1 MRYLRFFTGIFLLA
15 MLAGAATGE
24 TFFFEGVT
32 GNGQYGGTLTVGDDG
47 SMALGLAAVEDG
59 TLSTAPAPGLA
70 PGYDPLVSQSYT
82 MDAGAGSGFAG
93 TAVTGASGE
102 QASTGTLIS
111 GTHAT
116 VSQEAGVTGSG
127 PFNGVYVAQALDG
140 GTLGESGAEV
150 TSYTIGHSPGDAWG
164 VVRAQSNNGPFHYSQ
179 SALVGNGTYPVPP
192 GDITNPYTEW
202 NYTLTSGVLAQQSGD
217 FGSLVVNSGN
227 ATAWGYDAGRRY
239 ATVEAVVENG
249 SLYFDQKVIAGELF
263 TGGVRDNF
271 TYTGLVTGV
280 VAGQHSVLAGS
291 AGRFWTSESDPTE
304 SNYSV
309 SSNGTES
316 FSNPDGSTGII
327 NSSMMNARLLTPEG
341 GNVVKFFYTGDHN
354 AGSLAGYNLTT
365 MLQGTEGNNSWKDTT
380 TLTGK
385 FNFVYKDL
393 NFNRTAS
400 GYVYASVDTV
410 IDT

>member
-1 MRYLRFFTGIFLLA
+1 MRYIRFFTGIFLLA

-32 GNGQYGGTLTVGDDG
+32 GNGQYGGALTVGDDG

-59 TLSTAPAPGLA
+59 TLSTTPAPGLA
-70 PGYDPLVSQSYT
+70 PGFDPLVSQSYM

-102 QASTGTLIS
+102 QASTGTLVS

-116 VSQEAGVTGSG
+116 ISQEAGVTGAG

-192 GDITNPYTEW
+192 GDIRSPLSGW

-263 TGGVRDNF
+263 TGGVGSQ
-271 TYTGLVTGV
+271 TSYTGPATGV
-280 VAGQHSVLAGS
+280 VAGQHSLLAGS

-304 SNYSV
+304 SNYSI
-309 SSNGTES
+309 SANGTES
-316 FSNPDGSTGII
+316 FCNPDGSTGIL
-327 NSSMMNARLLTPEG
+327 NSSMMNARLLSPEG
-341 GNVVKFFYTGDHN
+341 WVVVRFIYTGDHN
-354 AGSLAGYNLTT
+354 AGSVAGSKLTT
-365 MLQGTEGNNSWKDTT
+365 IIQCIEGDNLAKDTT
-380 TLTGK
+380 IVIGK
-385 FNFVYKDL
+385 YNFVYKNL
-393 NFNRTAS
+393 NFNRTAPGVVS
-400 GYVYASVDTV
+400 WSVDTAV
-410 IDT
+410 DT